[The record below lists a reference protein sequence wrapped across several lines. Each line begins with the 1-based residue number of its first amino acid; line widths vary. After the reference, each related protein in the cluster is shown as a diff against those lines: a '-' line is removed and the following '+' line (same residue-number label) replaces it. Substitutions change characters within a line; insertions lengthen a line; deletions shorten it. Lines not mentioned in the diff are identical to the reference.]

1 MGKIHKALEKVQA
14 ERAKTAKRASNKAES
29 TDDSVVV
36 AKVVLD
42 ADGVRGPT
50 QASSSGKSVI
60 VDTDALRSAGLVA
73 PETDEKVIVRQYQEI
88 KRPLIAH
95 AFGRR
100 ATRVEDGNII
110 MVTSAI
116 AGEGKTFN
124 SINLALSMA
133 QEKDHSVL
141 LVDADV
147 AKPHTSEIFGAE
159 NETGILD
166 LLEDPSLDPSFAV
179 LDTNFPGLQI
189 LPAGAPRVGATEL
202 LASARMEELLRALND
217 AAANRI
223 ILLDSP
229 PLLQTSEAK
238 VLASLVGQ
246 VVVVVRAG
254 HTPQDAIVS
263 ATSALDQSKP
273 INLVLNQVRSKDSEQ
288 HYSYGVGRSDVG
300 GANRAASAPAPDAPK
315 TMWG

>member
-14 ERAKTAKRASNKAES
+14 ERAKTAKRESNKAAS
-29 TDDSVVV
+29 TEDSVIV

-42 ADGVRGPT
+42 SDGVRGPT
-50 QASSSGKSVI
+50 QPTSSGKSVI
-60 VDTDALRSAGLVA
+60 VDTDALRTAGLVA

-100 ATRVEDGNII
+100 ATQVEDGNII

-159 NETGILD
+159 NEIGILD
-166 LLEDPSLDPSFAV
+166 LLEDPSLDPAVAV

-189 LPAGAPRVGATEL
+189 LPAGTPRVGATEL
-202 LASARMEELLRALND
+202 LASSRMEELLRALND
-217 AAANRI
+217 AATDRI

-246 VVVVVRAG
+246 VVVVVKAEF
-254 HTPQDAIVS
+254 TPQEATVS
-263 ATSALDQSKP
+263 AVTALDQSKP
-273 INLVLNQVRSKDSEQ
+273 INLVLNQARSGQSEQ
-288 HYSYGVGRSDVG
+288 HYSYGVGRSEVG
-300 GANRAASAPAPDAPK
+300 TGGRAATMATPETQK

>member
-14 ERAKTAKRASNKAES
+14 ERAKTAKQAANKAKS
-29 TDDSVVV
+29 LDDSVVV

-42 ADGVRGPT
+42 SDGLAYPSG
-50 QASSSGKSVI
+50 SGKSVA
-60 VDTDALRSAGLVA
+60 VDEEALRAAGLVA

-88 KRPLIAH
+88 KRPLIAN

-100 ATRVEDGNII
+100 ATRVKDGNII

-124 SINLALSMA
+124 TINLALSMA
-133 QEKDHSVL
+133 QEKDYSVL

-147 AKPHTSEIFGAE
+147 AKPHTSEIFGASDE
-159 NETGILD
+159 VGLLD
-166 LLEDPSLDPSFAV
+166 LLEDASLSPDAAV
-179 LDTNFPGLQI
+179 LGTNYKGLQI
-189 LPAGAPRVGATEL
+189 LPAGRPRVGATEL
-202 LASARMEELLRALND
+202 LASSRMEEILVALSGS
-217 AAANRI
+217 AKHRV

-246 VVVVVRAG
+246 VVVVVKAES
-254 HTPQDAIVS
+254 TPQDATRS
-263 ATSALDQSKP
+263 AVAALDHSKP
-273 INLVLNQVRSKDSEQ
+273 INLVLNQVRSRAMEQ
-288 HYSYGVGRSDVG
+288 HYSYGVGRTEV
-300 GANRAASAPAPDAPK
+300 SAPARAAESQAPEAPK
-315 TMWG
+315 SMWG